1 MRINNQPSTYGAS
14 EAYVINHGV
23 VRDIIQQEAEWGGGA
38 PNSPNLYANIVL
50 TLPANATYFTY
61 QLNLMFINSQQNRT
75 ISDLCPIALSSS
87 IGQLQT
93 ENGTL
98 QGEPVPANGT
108 QTFSSTGTWV
118 HHWSQFTDGTR
129 GAGIMFTD
137 QANQMLYTFD
147 AITPA
152 TTRGALKADSSAPQT
167 ISLLP
172 VTLNPVSFQ
181 NALDVTWYGAV
192 VTFDGSAPPIYGGG
206 GQPGMWILA
215 EMPPTIT
222 LTVGN

>member
-1 MRINNQPSTYGAS
+1 
-14 EAYVINHGV
+14 
-23 VRDIIQQEAEWGGGA
+23 
-38 PNSPNLYANIVL
+38 
-50 TLPANATYFTY
+50 
-61 QLNLMFINSQQNRT
+61 MFINSQQNRT

-98 QGEPVPANGT
+98 QGEPVVASGT
-108 QTFSSTGTWV
+108 QTFNSTGTWG
-118 HHWSQFTDGTR
+118 HHWSQFTNGTK

-137 QANQMLYTFD
+137 QANQMLYVFD
-147 AITPA
+147 NMTSA
-152 TTRGALKADSSAPQT
+152 TARGALKADSSAPQT

-181 NALDVTWYGAV
+181 TALDVTWYGAV
-192 VTFDGSAPPIYGGG
+192 VTFDGSAPSIYGGD

-222 LTVGN
+222 VNVGN